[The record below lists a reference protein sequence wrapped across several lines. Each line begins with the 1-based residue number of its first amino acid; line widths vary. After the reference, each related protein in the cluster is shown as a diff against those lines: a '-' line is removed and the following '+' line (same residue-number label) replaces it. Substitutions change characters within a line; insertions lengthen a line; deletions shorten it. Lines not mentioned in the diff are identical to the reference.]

1 MLLFFLI
8 SAHLYAALLD
18 DVVMLQRRGIELHE
32 FYAKK
37 IYAEEHYE
45 VMTTPLD
52 HTHPSI
58 RARIKIMY
66 IFFATRTCMYM
77 CIHAFYTH
85 AHVHVTPNFL
95 GIHVI
100 III

>member
-1 MLLFFLI
+1 MPLYLLFLFLI

-18 DVVMLQRRGIELHE
+18 DIMMLQRRGIELHE

-52 HTHPSI
+52 HTHTI
-58 RARIKIMY
+58 NTHMNKISY
-66 IFFATRTCMYM
+66 TISCYVYT
-77 CIHAFYTH
+77 CIHALTH
-85 AHVHVTPNFL
+85 MYMYM
-95 GIHVI
+95 
-100 III
+100 

>member
-18 DVVMLQRRGIELHE
+18 DIVMLQRRGIELHE
-32 FYAKK
+32 FYGKK

-58 RARIKIMY
+58 RLRIKIMY
-66 IFFATRTCMYM
+66 IFLATRTC
-77 CIHAFYTH
+77 I
-85 AHVHVTPNFL
+85 HVHVHFT
-95 GIHVI
+95 HMHMYM
-100 III
+100 